1 MIKLTS
7 LLQENPDT
15 LKYGGK
21 YYRYTSPA
29 NRSAFFVYR
38 DKVTHKKELFGYSD
52 IKKEFFSSDPSVVTD
67 IEELEQQYVGSDDS
81 DKLYY
86 INRLRK
92 GDNGGGHSNLESI
105 LYAIDRND
113 NDSISR
119 ARIFEVDGEDGKK
132 VVVCSFWDG
141 KSVALEYMDFW
152 KKAIEFNGYKPEEIL
167 YEPYKGLYTYE
178 QFLDPNY
185 TMRPDKVQIS
195 GGNIVKVGDKVVYY
209 YNSSDASDPY
219 NPRGVIDS
227 ILDEDRVTIKFT
239 SVTKPG
245 GRFFEGN
252 IIEVYPR
259 DLGVWK
265 ETPKPVEVPKPEQPA
280 VDVGQSTSTTYVDGF
295 SVGDV
300 VKFKSLDLYAKIL
313 SITGTNARIEIV
325 RSSSGLARVGEQFNY
340 PLAGLHKAASVT
352 TEEPIAPMLDNKTDV
367 FIEKR
372 AQLHTTA
379 ARFTPQE
386 KQNLEREVDTLELE
400 IKKLQSFIDSG
411 ITTLNDARKKE
422 LEQYVKDEMAKKH
435 AEKKDRYSLIA
446 QAEKQYGMPIAQI
459 RQKFR
464 GIPLDQLVKKE
475 SLYKRIM
482 RQQIMLG

>member
-1 MIKLTS
+1 MIKLKN
-7 LLQENPDT
+7 LLAENPDT
-15 LKYGGK
+15 LKYGGR
-21 YYRYTSPA
+21 RYGYTTPA

-38 DKVTHKKELFGYSD
+38 DKKTNKTELFGYSD
-52 IKKEFFSSDPSVVTD
+52 IKKEFFSSDPSVVAE
-67 IEELEQQYVGSDDS
+67 IKEVEQKDGDNRDH
-81 DKLYY
+81 DKLYN

-92 GDNGGGHSNLESI
+92 GNNGGGHSNLESI
-105 LYAIDRND
+105 LYDIKRLDG
-113 NDSISR
+113 DSISR

-132 VVVCSFWDG
+132 VIICSFWDN

-152 KKAIEFNGYKPEEIL
+152 KQAIEINGYKPEEIL
-167 YEPYKGLYTYE
+167 YEPYINLYTYE
-178 QFLDPNY
+178 QFIDPNY
-185 TMRPDKVQIS
+185 AYRPDKVQIS
-195 GGNIVKVGDKVVYY
+195 KGDIVKVGDRVVYY

-227 ILDEDRVTIKFT
+227 IIDNDRVTVKFT
-239 SVTKPG
+239 LVTKPG

-252 IIEVYPR
+252 IIEIYPR

-265 ETPKPVEVPKPEQPA
+265 DTPKPVDVPKPVEVPKPEQPA
-280 VDVGQSTSTTYVDGF
+280 STTNKDF
-295 SVGDV
+295 SVGDII
-300 VKFKSLDLYAKIL
+300 KFKFLNLYAKIL
-313 SITGTNARIEIV
+313 SIKDDEAYVEIV
-325 RSSSGLARVGEQFNY
+325 RTSNETPYMSVGDKIY
-340 PLAGLHKAASVT
+340 YKLSGLHKASST
-352 TEEPIAPMLDNKTDV
+352 TPEEPIAPILDNKTDV

-386 KQNLEREVDTLELE
+386 KQNLEREVDTLEFE

-411 ITTLNDARKKE
+411 ITTLNDVRKKE

-435 AEKKDRYSLIA
+435 SEKKDRYSLIA

-464 GIPLDQLVKKE
+464 GVPLDQLVKKE
-475 SLYKRIM
+475 SLYKRM
-482 RQQIMLG
+482 MKQQIML